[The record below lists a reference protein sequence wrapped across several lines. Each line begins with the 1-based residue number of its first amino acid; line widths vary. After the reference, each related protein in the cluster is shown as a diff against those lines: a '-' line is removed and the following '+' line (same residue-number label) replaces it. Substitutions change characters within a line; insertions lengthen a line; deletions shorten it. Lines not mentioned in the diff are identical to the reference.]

1 MMLSFPASLQ
11 RRGGGK
17 PRFVLELSKFMAR
30 NKIAW
35 KLPLEGV
42 FESAIHVGIGIF
54 EGI

>member
-1 MMLSFPASLQ
+1 MMLNFPASLQ

-17 PRFVLELSKFMAR
+17 PVFILELSKFMAGD
-30 NKIAW
+30 KTSW

-42 FESAIHVGIGIF
+42 IECAIRMGIGIF